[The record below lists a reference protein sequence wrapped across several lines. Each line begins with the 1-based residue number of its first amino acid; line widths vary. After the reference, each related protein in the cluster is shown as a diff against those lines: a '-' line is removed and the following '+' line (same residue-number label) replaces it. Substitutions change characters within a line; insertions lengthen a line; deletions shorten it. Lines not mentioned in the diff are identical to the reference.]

1 MRTLNLG
8 RRPYAETEAA
18 MRAFTAARTAETED
32 EIWLVEHESVF
43 TQGVAGRDAHV
54 LAAGGIPVL
63 RTDRGGQVT
72 YHGPGQV
79 VAYPLVDLRRL
90 GIYVKEYVFRIEEA
104 VINTLWECGGVV
116 GHRVRG
122 APGIYVRLADPY
134 SHARLQV
141 EPTGA
146 GQGLTLDTFQ
156 GLGKIAALGI
166 KVSRHRAYHGV
177 ALNVAMDLEP
187 FTRIDPCGYANLR
200 TVDLQ
205 TLGVQA
211 RWAEVAAQL
220 ARQLH
225 QQLHQQLSE
234 RLSV

>member
-8 RRPYAETEAA
+8 RQPYVDCEAA

-32 EIWLVEHESVF
+32 EIWLVEHDPVF

-54 LAAGGIPVL
+54 LAAGHIPVL

-79 VAYPLVDLRRL
+79 VAYALVDLRRL

-104 VINTLWECGGVV
+104 VISTLWEAAGVV
-116 GHRVRG
+116 GHRVKG
-122 APGIYVRLADPY
+122 APGIYVRLTDPH
-134 SHARLQV
+134 SHAKLQTSSV
-141 EPTGA
+141 EMPF
-146 GQGLTLDTFQ
+146 DRFQ

-166 KVSRHRAYHGV
+166 KVSNHRAYHGV

-187 FTRIDPCGYANLR
+187 YERINPCGYAGLR
-200 TVDLQ
+200 TVDLR
-205 TLGVQA
+205 TLGVA
-211 RWAEVAAQL
+211 CAPGDVAALLAAQL
-220 ARQLH
+220 
-225 QQLHQQLSE
+225 QQ
-234 RLSV
+234 RLS